1 MKLFTTFLFCA
12 FTLSLNAPVS
22 AQTSDI
28 VGSWRLV
35 KKTNCQSHGA
45 TAAQAGKVQPASS
58 DDGGAVPASPQIVNF
73 RDNATAEESARILNS
88 NRTSR
93 QKKFFYKFNGDM
105 LLILDKKTQTI
116 TDNYL
121 VDKFSGDSLIVSNK
135 ARPCEIKFFVKIKDG
150 QAN

>member
-1 MKLFTTFLFCA
+1 MKLFTAFLFCA

-35 KKTNCQSHGA
+35 KKTNCQARAA
-45 TAAQAGKVQPASS
+45 TADHAGKVQPASS
-58 DDGGAVPASPQIVNF
+58 NDGAVPATPQIVNF